1 MKLRIGVLERE
12 CRRKKGREVTGNS
25 NIEPDS
31 ASTNDFFL
39 FLFLLSF
46 SRYLNCSLSL
56 SLSPSL
62 KQSGADGEAV
72 DERAPSMG
80 AKSLCIPF
88 EQDKYP
94 DIKGLK
100 CPQCGKDAKR
110 WTMFGR

>member
-56 SLSPSL
+56 SLPPSNKVVL
-62 KQSGADGEAV
+62 MEKQ
-72 DERAPSMG
+72 
-80 AKSLCIPF
+80 
-88 EQDKYP
+88 
-94 DIKGLK
+94 
-100 CPQCGKDAKR
+100 
-110 WTMFGR
+110 